1 MLNLQ
6 KCAIIGCGNVGATC
20 AYTLMHSGILS
31 EIVLIDANTKK
42 AEGEAMDLNHALPF
56 LAPMKIYAGCY
67 EDLYDCGI
75 IIIAAGAGQAP
86 GETRLDLLQKNKAI
100 LSAIVSGIRPVNTE
114 AILLLVSNP
123 VDILTYITLDLSGF
137 DPRRVI
143 GSGTVLDT
151 ARLKFLVGQKLG
163 VYIRNVHTFIIGEHG
178 DSELPVWSSANIS
191 GIDLYGFCRIN
202 GVADYQQELDK
213 MFEEVRT
220 SAYKIIENKGATYY
234 AIAEA
239 VLRIVDSIVRDQD
252 SILPVSTLVE
262 GHYGLSDICLGVPSV
277 IGACGVKSVL
287 DIPLSGGEYADLHA
301 SAKALKKALDGLREK
316 AASGV

>member
-1 MLNLQ
+1 M
-6 KCAIIGCGNVGATC
+6 
-20 AYTLMHSGILS
+20 
-31 EIVLIDANTKK
+31 
-42 AEGEAMDLNHALPF
+42 
-56 LAPMKIYAGCY
+56 
-67 EDLYDCGI
+67 
-75 IIIAAGAGQAP
+75 
-86 GETRLDLLQKNKAI
+86 
-100 LSAIVSGIRPVNTE
+100 
-114 AILLLVSNP
+114 SNP

-163 VYIRNVHTFIIGEHG
+163 VDSRNVHTFIIGEHG